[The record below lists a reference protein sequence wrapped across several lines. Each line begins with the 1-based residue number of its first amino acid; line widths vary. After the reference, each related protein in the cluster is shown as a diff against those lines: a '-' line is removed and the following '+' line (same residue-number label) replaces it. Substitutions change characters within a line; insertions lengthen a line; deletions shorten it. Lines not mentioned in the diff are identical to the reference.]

1 MILLSLDK
9 YNSKREAVSSTL
21 FLSQLTCFPSTP
33 TTTRGQQNWEFVK
46 NACVREGER
55 QKEQKKVCV
64 HDRADKCVYL
74 CVCQPCLYACVSR
87 QRLHPAVLQRAARSQ
102 RSSELQDAQSL
113 RCLQPRHS
121 SPDTD
126 THPAA
131 APTIPLLLEP
141 QHLFGLLMDG
151 KNRGKF

>member
-1 MILLSLDK
+1 MIVQT
-9 YNSKREAVSSTL
+9 N
-21 FLSQLTCFPSTP
+21 
-33 TTTRGQQNWEFVK
+33 
-46 NACVREGER
+46 
-55 QKEQKKVCV
+55 VCV
-64 HDRADKCVYL
+64 
-74 CVCQPCLYACVSR
+74 CVCVPALFVCLCVSR
-87 QRLHPAVLQRAARSQ
+87 QRLHPAVLQRAAHSQ

-131 APTIPLLLEP
+131 APTILLLLEP

-151 KNRGKF
+151 KTEGSFKVSKLGVFGV